1 MKYYG
6 MYSDVG
12 NMEVDRIVETARK
25 LDLSWNQ
32 VHKLLEILSE
42 SSYDRFGEATDTA
55 VREAVYS
62 AVFEMETV

>member
-1 MKYYG
+1 MKSYG
-6 MYSDVG
+6 MFSTVG
-12 NMEVDRIVETARK
+12 NMEVNRIVETAQK

-32 VHKLLEILSE
+32 VYKLLETLSE

-62 AVFEMETV
+62 EIFECVA